1 MSKKFGGIRQ
11 VGYVVKD
18 IEKAMDHWSR
28 VLGVGPWFHRL
39 DATPSTFTYYGEASQ
54 PPRLSIAIANSGDLQ
69 IELIEQFDDAPS
81 LYRDSLQSAGECA
94 QHIAYWTEDEF
105 DSMRQRLLAEGYRE
119 GHAGQ
124 MGGRGRFSYLLHPG
138 LPSAVIEISELRGG
152 KGEYFK
158 KVAAAAAGWNG
169 QDAIIQV

>member
-1 MSKKFGGIRQ
+1 
-11 VGYVVKD
+11 
-18 IEKAMDHWSR
+18 
-28 VLGVGPWFHRL
+28 
-39 DATPSTFTYYGEASQ
+39 
-54 PPRLSIAIANSGDLQ
+54 
-69 IELIEQFDDAPS
+69 
-81 LYRDSLQSAGECA
+81 
-94 QHIAYWTEDEF
+94 
-105 DSMRQRLLAEGYRE
+105 MRQRLLAEGYRE